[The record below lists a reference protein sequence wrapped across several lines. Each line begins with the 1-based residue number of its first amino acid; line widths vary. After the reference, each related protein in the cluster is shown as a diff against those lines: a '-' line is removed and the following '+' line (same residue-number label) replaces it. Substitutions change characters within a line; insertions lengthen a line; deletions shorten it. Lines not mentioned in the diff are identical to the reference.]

1 MSALLQWL
9 RLANPALTEAEE
21 LAIDEGEAADAAR
34 RDEER
39 KRRMVDALRNGQ
51 IAALGLG
58 LAHEIVREH
67 ENLEDRA
74 PVEPECGDCNLGT
87 GPHKRYCAY
96 HQARRLIERAKT

>member
-9 RLANPALTEAEE
+9 RLSRPRLTGAEE
-21 LAIDEGEAADAAR
+21 LAIDEGEAADAAS

-39 KRRMVDALRNGQ
+39 KRKMVDALRNGQ
-51 IAALGLG
+51 MAVMGLS

-74 PVEPECGDCNLGT
+74 PVEPECGICNLGT
-87 GPHKRYCAY
+87 GPHKRFCAY